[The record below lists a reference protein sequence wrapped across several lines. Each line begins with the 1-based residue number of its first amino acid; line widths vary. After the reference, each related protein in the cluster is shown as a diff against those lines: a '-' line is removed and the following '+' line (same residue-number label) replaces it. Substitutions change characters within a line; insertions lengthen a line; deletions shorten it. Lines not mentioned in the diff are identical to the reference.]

1 MASQSLLVDA
11 RIAIIGLGLMG
22 GSLAMALRGKCSAI
36 YAADPDARVVSLA
49 RKQELAD
56 LITQDP
62 AEILPRANLVILAAP
77 IKAIIQQIQSM
88 PDLHPGEAV
97 IIDIGSTKLDIIEA
111 MERLPERFD
120 PLGGHPMC
128 GKEKLGFENAD
139 SSLYD
144 GATFA
149 FTPCEQ
155 TSENAIQLANQLAN
169 AVGAG
174 VLLLDAATHD
184 RWVGATSHFPHL
196 LSAALMLATPLEASP
211 LIGPGFHSMTRLA
224 ATPPTLTMDILTTNR
239 ENILDSLDRFSEQ
252 LNHFRSLLNT
262 HDDRDLQIAL
272 ELSTKRR
279 SHFIGG
285 EGD

>member
-1 MASQSLLVDA
+1 MTSKNLLVDA

-36 YAADPDARVVSLA
+36 YAADPDLQVVSLA
-49 RKQELAD
+49 RKHKLAD
-56 LITQDP
+56 QITSRP
-62 AEILPRANLVILAAP
+62 AEILPHANLVILAAP
-77 IKAIIQQIQSM
+77 VKAIIQLVQSM
-88 PDLHPGEAV
+88 PDLHPGEAF
-97 IIDIGSTKLDIIEA
+97 IIDIGSTKLEIVQA
-111 MERLPERFD
+111 MERLPLRFD

-128 GKEKLGFENAD
+128 GKEKLGLENAD
-139 SSLYD
+139 ASLFD

-155 TSENAIQLANQLAN
+155 TSENAIQLANQLAQ
-169 AVGAG
+169 AVGAR

-184 RWVGATSHFPHL
+184 RWAGATSHFPHL
-196 LSAALMLATPLEASP
+196 LSAALTLATPPEASP

-239 ENILDSLDRFSEQ
+239 DNILDSLDRFSEQ
-252 LNHFRSLLNT
+252 LNHFRSLLNN
-262 HDDRDLQIAL
+262 HDNHDLKIAL
-272 ELSTKRR
+272 ELSAKRR
-279 SHFIGG
+279 SHFVGG